1 MFLKTVSE
9 TEATGAIAEI
19 YARQKAQLGFVMSTA
34 ACMTPRPDLL
44 PVYMDFVS
52 KVRGGFSLG
61 ERGWQLITFIAA
73 KHVPSTYC
81 SMVYGKQLVD
91 VLGSKEMVLA
101 VQRDFRNAGLSPKDV
116 AMLAY
121 AEKIVLHPND
131 VTQAD
136 VDALRSAGFTDR
148 EICDIAFCAAF
159 RCFISRFF
167 DAMGAG
173 PEPEFID
180 ADAAFRN
187 AMMVGRKYV

>member
-1 MFLKTVSE
+1 MFVKCISE
-9 TEATGAIAEI
+9 SEATGPVAEI
-19 YARQKAQLGFVMSTA
+19 YAKQKAQLGFVMSTA

-61 ERGWQLITFIAA
+61 DRGWQLITFIAA

-81 SMVYGKQLVD
+81 SMVYGKQLID
-91 VLGSKEMVLA
+91 VLGSKDKVLA
-101 VQRDFRNAGLSPKDV
+101 VQHDFRNAGLDAKDV
-116 AMLAY
+116 AMLDY
-121 AEKIVLHPND
+121 AEKIVLHPSD

-136 VDALRSAGFTDR
+136 VDALRKVGFTDR

-173 PEPEFID
+173 PEPAFID
-180 ADAAFRN
+180 PDPAFRK
-187 AMMVGRKYV
+187 AMTVGRAS